1 MTKGMCMS
9 QLSSFLRKITYL
21 PFTGMCSSR
30 TMETFYSAFLN
41 YKITN
46 LHFKIFDNIYV
57 LFQNRVWLGLMHFLK
72 SQWQHTSTAVV
83 WGKKVHIWVKTTAM
97 RGLCL
102 SSSVSYLW
110 DRVTRLSKLEKY
122 LKLKLFSI
130 ISIWSVQNVMEDCQT
145 RHGYWLILFK
155 CGSFIT
161 KQYKMIL
168 DIYIDLKYIYSWT
181 ENIGAGFF

>member
-1 MTKGMCMS
+1 M
-9 QLSSFLRKITYL
+9 F
-21 PFTGMCSSR
+21 F
-30 TMETFYSAFLN
+30 
-41 YKITN
+41 
-46 LHFKIFDNIYV
+46 
-57 LFQNRVWLGLMHFLK
+57 FQNRVWLGLMHFLK

-130 ISIWSVQNVMEDCQT
+130 ISIWSVQNVIEDCQT
-145 RHGYWLILFK
+145 RHCYWLILFK

-161 KQYKMIL
+161 KQYKVIL

-181 ENIGAGFF
+181 ENIGFGFF